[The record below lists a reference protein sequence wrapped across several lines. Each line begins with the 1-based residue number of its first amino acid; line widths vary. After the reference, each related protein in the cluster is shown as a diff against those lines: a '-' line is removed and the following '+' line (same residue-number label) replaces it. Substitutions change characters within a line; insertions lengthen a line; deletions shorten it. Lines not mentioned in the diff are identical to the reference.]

1 MKIIID
7 KKLPKTYQQ
16 EIKVISW
23 NLNIENTDGKNNNAI
38 INEITEK
45 NADVIMLQEC
55 IKNITNELIH
65 YISYSTVKSHCGTV
79 NLLIHKR
86 LNPELIN
93 VFKDNGILIYHLN
106 TIYGQIIVASIHLP
120 PFNKINDKI
129 LRTITIYKIT
139 NFLKTENLTKLPI
152 IVGGDTNMQ
161 DDECIGNLS
170 EDILEDLYDN
180 YGDENNY
187 HTWPI
192 RNNKLNNKLNKK
204 YRFDRFFYSNLTV
217 RNFNSWSS
225 EYSNHIM
232 IETDITFG
240 NKLFDSINTKL
251 HKITMD
257 EKISKNKI
265 IIKNL

>member
-1 MKIIID
+1 MKFIIE
-7 KKLPKTYQQ
+7 KKLPKIYHQ

-23 NLNIENTDGKNNNAI
+23 NLNIKNNIETNAKPNTESHDAK
-38 INEITEK
+38 INEIVEK
-45 NADVIMLQEC
+45 NADIIMLQEC
-55 IKNITNELIH
+55 IHNITNKLDY
-65 YISYSTVKSHCGTV
+65 YISYSTVKSHSGIV

-93 VFKDNGILIYHLN
+93 IFKDNGILIYHLN

-129 LRTITIYKIT
+129 LRTITIYKMT
-139 NFLKTENLTKLPI
+139 NFFKKENLTKLPI
-152 IVGGDTNMQ
+152 IIGGDTNMQ

-170 EDILEDLYDN
+170 ENILEDLYDN

-192 RNNKLNNKLNKK
+192 RNNKLSKK

-217 RNFNSWSS
+217 KNFNTWAS
-225 EYSNHIM
+225 EYSNNIM

-240 NKLFDSINTKL
+240 KKLFDSINIKL
-251 HKITMD
+251 YKSNNY
-257 EKISKNKI
+257 K
-265 IIKNL
+265 

>member
-1 MKIIID
+1 MKVIIEKRLPKIIRH
-7 KKLPKTYQQ
+7 

-23 NLNIENTDGKNNNAI
+23 NLDIENKNNNAK

-45 NADVIMLQEC
+45 NADIIMLQEC
-55 IKNITNELIH
+55 IPNISNKLIH
-65 YISYSTVKSHCGTV
+65 YISYSTVNSHNGTI

-93 VFKDNGILIYHLN
+93 IFKDNGILIYHLN
-106 TIYGQIIVASIHLP
+106 TKFGQIIVASIHLP

-129 LRTITIYKIT
+129 LRTITIYKMT
-139 NFLKTENLTKLPI
+139 NFFKKENLTKLPI

-161 DDECIGNLS
+161 DDEHIGNLS
-170 EDILEDLYDN
+170 EDTLEDLYDN

-187 HTWPI
+187 HAWPV
-192 RNNKLNNKLNKK
+192 RNKK
-204 YRFDRFFYSNLTV
+204 LKKKFRFDRFFYSNLTV
-217 RNFNSWSS
+217 KNFNTWTS

-240 NKLFDSINTKL
+240 KNLFDSINTKL
-251 HKITMD
+251 DKMIID
-257 EKISKNKI
+257 EIKLKNKI
-265 IIKNL
+265 NINGIFIK